1 MDRSIVLGK
10 TRRGVDELAQRTA
23 ALPQKLR
30 SVLILVDGKTA
41 YGELLRKF
49 SFMPQCGEHL
59 AWLLQQGFVQA
70 LSAMPVAVAVAPLAA
85 APDTAAASPIPASHA
100 PSARSARNALLALA
114 HELLGPHAGAVVQRL
129 QDTEDT
135 REALTPTLERCH
147 KLIRLSIDEK
157 KAEQFR
163 RLGAALLMPPA

>member
-1 MDRSIVLGK
+1 MDSFIVLGK
-10 TRRGVDELAQRTA
+10 TRRGVDELAQRTE

-41 YGELLRKF
+41 YSELVRKL

-59 AWLLQQGFVQA
+59 VWLLQQGFVQA
-70 LSAMPVAVAVAPLAA
+70 MSAMPVAVAPRAA
-85 APDTAAASPIPASHA
+85 EAFTAAASPILASHP
-100 PSARSARNALLALA
+100 PSALSARNALLALA
-114 HELLGPHAGAVVQRL
+114 HELLGPHAGSVVQRL

-135 REALTPTLERCH
+135 LEALTPTLERCH

>member
-1 MDRSIVLGK
+1 MDSSIVLGK

-41 YGELLRKF
+41 YSELVRKL

-59 AWLLQQGFVQA
+59 VWLLQQGFVQA
-70 LSAMPVAVAVAPLAA
+70 MSPLPVAVADMAA
-85 APDTAAASPIPASHA
+85 APDTAAASTVPALHP

-135 REALTPTLERCH
+135 REALTSTLERCH

-163 RLGAALLMPPA
+163 RLGAALLMPTD